1 MTNHRSMPSTS
12 LPPSRDDSQPQ
23 GLANEIRAELA
34 AAGLPVLSPDHDLQP
49 QQVSGVSVEVDE
61 DSVWVSWEIRSPL
74 SEASRRAFTVGAWR
88 PGSPEGF
95 DGHPA
100 MRHCFVVRS
109 ALIEALTAIL
119 RSLGYGIEADAD
131 EYRPGE
137 LLVSPRAPGPHWRDP
152 AVPPLAGSAG
162 YSPGVRVRLL
172 TGEFAGS
179 VTTIATGT
187 YQLSVLGPPLRYSVK
202 HPNGEGEL
210 DVAPED
216 ITLAEDDT

>member
-1 MTNHRSMPSTS
+1 MPSTS
-12 LPPSRDDSQPQ
+12 LPPFRDDCQPQ

-34 AAGLPVLSPDHDLQP
+34 AAGLPVLSPDHYLQSE
-49 QQVSGVSVEVDE
+49 QVSGVSVEVDE
-61 DSVWVSWEIRSPL
+61 DSVWVSWEIRSQL
-74 SEASRRAFTVGAWR
+74 SEASQRAFRVGAWR
-88 PGSPEGF
+88 PGNADGF

-100 MRHCFVVRS
+100 MRHCWAVRS
-109 ALIEALTAIL
+109 ALTEALTAIL
-119 RSLGYGIEADAD
+119 QSLGYGTKVDAD

-137 LLVSPRAPGPHWRDP
+137 LLVSARAPGPHWRDP

-172 TGEFAGS
+172 TGEFVGS
-179 VTTIATGT
+179 VTTIVTGT
-187 YQLSVLGPPLRYSVK
+187 YQLSVPGPPLRYSVR

-216 ITLAEDDT
+216 VTLAEDDT

>member
-1 MTNHRSMPSTS
+1 MANHGGVPSTS
-12 LPPSRDDSQPQ
+12 PTPSQDACQPQ
-23 GLANEIRAELA
+23 GLANEVRAELA
-34 AAGLPVLSPDHDLQP
+34 AAGLPILPPDHDLQTE
-49 QQVSGVSVEVDE
+49 QVSGVSVEVDE
-61 DSVWVSWEIRSPL
+61 ESVWVSWEIHSPL
-74 SEASRRAFTVGAWR
+74 SEASQRAFKVGAWR
-88 PGSPEGF
+88 SGNPDGF

-100 MRHCFVVRS
+100 MRHCWVARN
-109 ALIEALTAIL
+109 ALTEALTTIL
-119 RSLGYGIEADAD
+119 RSLGYGIQVDAD

-137 LLVSPRAPGPHWRDP
+137 LLVSARAPGPRWRDP

-179 VTTIATGT
+179 VTTIVTGT
-187 YQLSVLGPPLRYSVK
+187 YRLSVPGPPLRYSVK

-216 ITLAEDDT
+216 VTLADDDT